1 MGPMPL
7 GNPGGR
13 GSWKLKGYRLI
24 GAECECV
31 TGAGAQMISI
41 MAVALGAPNVNK
53 NTVKTYKL
61 HPSDCGAA
69 NEREVH

>member
-1 MGPMPL
+1 ML
-7 GNPGGR
+7 R
-13 GSWKLKGYRLI
+13 GYRLI
-24 GAECECV
+24 LGECECV
-31 TGAGAQMISI
+31 TGAGAAQMISI
-41 MAVALGAPNVNK
+41 IAVTVGAPNVNK